1 MITYMVKVLDR
12 QDDTIIIKAPATYL
26 PYLRRMER
34 SERKTQLF
42 PDSNIQSKTDFALK
56 LKQK

>member
-12 QDDTIIIKAPATYL
+12 QDDMVIVKVPTTYL
-26 PYLRRMER
+26 PYLRRIER
-34 SERKTQLF
+34 SERRTQLF
-42 PDSNIQSKTDFALK
+42 PDSNIQNKADFTLK